1 MDHASAPMQEAMGI
15 YLNIT
20 KASAVLRSPAAR
32 NATVTADAAWDD
44 RSPANILKRV
54 GEILMIP

>member
-1 MDHASAPMQEAMGI
+1 MQEAMGI